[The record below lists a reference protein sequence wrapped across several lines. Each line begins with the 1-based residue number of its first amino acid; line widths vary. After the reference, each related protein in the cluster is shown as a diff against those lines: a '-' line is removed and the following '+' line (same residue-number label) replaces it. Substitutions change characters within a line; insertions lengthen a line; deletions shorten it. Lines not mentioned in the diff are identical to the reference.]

1 MNTNKYN
8 KDSNIKEN
16 KNLIEKKDSVV
27 RIPLSKLV
35 PMVDEIMKTHPKDM
49 EMLK

>member
-16 KNLIEKKDSVV
+16 KNLIEKKDFVV

>member
-1 MNTNKYN
+1 MNTNKYD
-8 KDSNIKEN
+8 KYSNIKEN
-16 KNLIEKKDSVV
+16 KNLIEKKDSIV
-27 RIPLSKLV
+27 RIPLSKLF

>member
-16 KNLIEKKDSVV
+16 KNLIFC
-27 RIPLSKLV
+27 ILSFGYNTILFGWK
-35 PMVDEIMKTHPKDM
+35 
-49 EMLK
+49 